1 MQIASIVVTVVVE
14 LKSCI
19 PLGEIYILICNH
31 FSKNLMKN
39 IGIESGVEQV
49 LSKSGTTYFITLGFK
64 IFYRSL
70 MRNNFSQ

>member
-1 MQIASIVVTVVVE
+1 MQIHTRIVVTVVVE

-39 IGIESGVEQV
+39 IGVESGAE
-49 LSKSGTTYFITLGFK
+49 
-64 IFYRSL
+64 
-70 MRNNFSQ
+70 